1 MYQVYN
7 QSVYEGKGGNNIIHS
22 WIPYTEYYTT
32 WGEAKSLKSEAQA
45 LLTRQDKGALYFL
58 SAEYGW
64 NQHWTT
70 YASGMYQAK
79 ASIVYPSLGFFF
91 RKGSGRYGLSFIKQL
106 EGYVCSG
113 GICRYEPAF
122 SGFKFEF
129 QQRL

>member
-7 QSVYEGKGGNNIIHS
+7 QSVYEGKGGNKIIRS
-22 WIPYTEYYTT
+22 TIPYLEYYIA
-32 WGEAKSLKSEAQA
+32 WGSDKSLKTETQA
-45 LLTRQDKGALYFL
+45 LLTRQDKGSLFFL
-58 SAEYGW
+58 SMEYGW
-64 NQHWTT
+64 NQNWTI
-70 YASGMYQAK
+70 YGSGMYQVK
-79 ASIVYPSLGFFF
+79 ASIMYPSIGLFF
-91 RKGSGRYGLSFIKQL
+91 RKGSGRYGLSFVKQL